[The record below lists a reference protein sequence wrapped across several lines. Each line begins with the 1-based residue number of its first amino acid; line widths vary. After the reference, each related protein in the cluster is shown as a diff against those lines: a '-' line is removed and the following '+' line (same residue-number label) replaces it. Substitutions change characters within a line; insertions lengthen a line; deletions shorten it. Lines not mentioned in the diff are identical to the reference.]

1 MSERN
6 QQIKARI
13 LESKPVF
20 SALRRADVAH
30 QFRSCMVEK
39 KIKNIDVAERLGVSE
54 ANVSRWLNGTQNL
67 SLDTM
72 FNLADALEES
82 LILRLAEP
90 SVADV
95 FLSLEEPAAE
105 ESWKRQPGA
114 ANSDAFANSEI
125 PEFEWQSVG

>member
-13 LESKPVF
+13 FESKPSF
-20 SALRRADVAH
+20 TALRRADLAH

-39 KIKNIDVAERLGVSE
+39 KIRNLDLAERLGVSE

-72 FNLADALEES
+72 YGLADALEES

-90 SVADV
+90 SASTA
-95 FLSLEEPAAE
+95 FLALDEYLAE
-105 ESWKRQPGA
+105 ENWKPHPAA
-114 ANSDAFANSEI
+114 ANSAAYARSDEI
-125 PEFEWQSVG
+125 DLEWRSVG

>member
-6 QQIKARI
+6 KQIKARI

-39 KIKNIDVAERLGVSE
+39 KIKNMDVAERLGVSE

-72 FNLADALEES
+72 FSLADALEES

-90 SVADV
+90 SVSNV
-95 FLSLEEPAAE
+95 FLSLEEPTE
-105 ESWKRQPGA
+105 EEGWKRQPAA
-114 ANSDAFANSEI
+114 ANSDAFANSDFS
-125 PEFEWQSVG
+125 EFEWQSVG

>member
-6 QQIKARI
+6 QLIKARI
-13 LESKPVF
+13 LESKPAF
-20 SALRRADVAH
+20 TALRRADVAH

-39 KIKNIDVAERLGVSE
+39 KIKNMDVAERLGVSE

-72 FNLADALEES
+72 YSLADALEES

-90 SVADV
+90 SASSV
-95 FLSLEEPAAE
+95 FLSLDEPTAE
-105 ESWKRQPGA
+105 ENWKPHPGA
-114 ANSDAFANSEI
+114 ANS
-125 PEFEWQSVG
+125 